1 MINPEPKECC
11 GCTACASI
19 CAHRAISMRADR
31 MGFLYPTVDTSKCV
45 ECGLCETI
53 CQFNKN
59 YDKTYNLDNPIA
71 YAVRHK
77 NPDEILK
84 SRSGAAFVA
93 ISDFILDQGGV
104 IYGAGYKDHFT
115 VSHQRA
121 TSKAERDLFR
131 GSKYVQSDL
140 TDIFYNV
147 KKDLQDG
154 KIVLFT
160 GTPCQT
166 SGLRSFIGKSKQDRL
181 FLADIVCHGVPSP
194 YIWRDYL
201 SYIELINNSKIDE
214 VNFRDKRMFGW
225 KDHKETFKLNNGD
238 FIIGGLYT
246 QLFYKHITFRK
257 SCSECYFTNL
267 KRPSDIT
274 LADFW
279 GWEKQV
285 PDMNNDDKGISLV
298 LVNTLKGK
306 SLFDKVSM
314 NLNIQEVNIQECLQ
328 STLQRPTPFHPLRSE
343 FEEDY
348 AKHGFYYI
356 KRKYM
361 TPNLFQKIVNKL
373 KYGRGTL

>member
-166 SGLRSFIGKSKQDRL
+166 SGLRSFI
-181 FLADIVCHGVPSP
+181 
-194 YIWRDYL
+194 
-201 SYIELINNSKIDE
+201 
-214 VNFRDKRMFGW
+214 
-225 KDHKETFKLNNGD
+225 
-238 FIIGGLYT
+238 
-246 QLFYKHITFRK
+246 
-257 SCSECYFTNL
+257 
-267 KRPSDIT
+267 
-274 LADFW
+274 
-279 GWEKQV
+279 
-285 PDMNNDDKGISLV
+285 
-298 LVNTLKGK
+298 
-306 SLFDKVSM
+306 
-314 NLNIQEVNIQECLQ
+314 
-328 STLQRPTPFHPLRSE
+328 
-343 FEEDY
+343 
-348 AKHGFYYI
+348 
-356 KRKYM
+356 
-361 TPNLFQKIVNKL
+361 
-373 KYGRGTL
+373 